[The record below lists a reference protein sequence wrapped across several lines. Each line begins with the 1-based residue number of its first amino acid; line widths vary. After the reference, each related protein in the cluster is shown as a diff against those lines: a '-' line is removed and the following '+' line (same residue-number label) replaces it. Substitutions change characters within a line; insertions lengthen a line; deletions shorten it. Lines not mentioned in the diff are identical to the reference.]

1 MKATAVFLVVALA
14 SSTALAAVSSS
25 PVGKRYTRAFNDCM
39 SSGEA
44 YDGVPSA
51 IVGCRAEEIDRQDA
65 ELNRQYQALM
75 RSLAKPAQA
84 RLRGLQRDWIVARD
98 QSCRDEMG
106 EDEEGTLGQ
115 VTYTDCILDETVKRV
130 LWLERYR

>member
-1 MKATAVFLVVALA
+1 MKASVGFMVCALA
-14 SSTALAAVSSS
+14 ASAALAAVPSS
-25 PVGKRYTRAFNDCM
+25 PVGKRYTRAFTDCM

-44 YDGVPSA
+44 RDGVPSA
-51 IVGCRAEEIDRQDA
+51 VVGCRAEEIDRQDA
-65 ELNRQYQALM
+65 ELNRSYQALM
-75 RSLAKPAQA
+75 RRLSKPVQA
-84 RLRGLQRDWIVARD
+84 NLRSQQREWIVARD

-115 VTYTDCILDETVKRV
+115 VTYTDCILDETIKRV